1 MEGIRTK
8 ITTRVKS
15 VFFYGNKE
23 RKTHIVENR
32 VTGELKNIYSF
43 QTPSNEAI
51 CTMHVFVGYSSLWSD
66 TTVASLR
73 HPRSILDFSEQLN
86 DTCTQGNFF
95 AVPRVSQNYR

>member
-8 ITTRVKS
+8 ITMRVKS

-51 CTMHVFVGYSSLWSD
+51 CTMHVFVGYSSLIRY
-66 TTVASLR
+66 AP
-73 HPRSILDFSEQLN
+73 HPRGTPAAPSQY
-86 DTCTQGNFF
+86 
-95 AVPRVSQNYR
+95 PRF